1 LPATRVAL
9 ATKNAPSESLTSPW
23 GHLGLGLARA
33 LPGCSPWTREKHQQP
48 SSVPTPRIG
57 AVMMVVVPTPR
68 IAVMMVVDII
78 PGVVELR
85 SGQALREAGHRRHR
99 AGYPS

>member
-1 LPATRVAL
+1 MMVV
-9 ATKNAPSESLTSPW
+9 
-23 GHLGLGLARA
+23 
-33 LPGCSPWTREKHQQP
+33 
-48 SSVPTPRIG
+48 VPTPRIG

-68 IAVMMVVDII
+68 IGAVMMVVDII